1 MIIRRKPG
9 STVTALRAPPASRMQ
24 SGRARAM
31 RAAAFATAG
40 QATVG
45 LVLTGVFAWG
55 ASAGTQPSWTSGV
68 YLPMGTP
75 ASVAG
80 FGTWRG
86 APVKVATVWPNRSSW
101 NDITNPSWLYQGWK
115 GAPET
120 VAFGVAMLP
129 ENVPGVSLQ
138 ACAAGS
144 YNSYWR
150 QFGTNISAYG
160 LGKSIIRL
168 GWEFNGNWYVWQ
180 ATNPTT
186 WAACWQQIV
195 TSARTTAPGLQWDW
209 NVNRGVSAGLADP
222 TLAYPGNAYVDTIG
236 VDSYDMWP
244 PATTSANWN
253 QQLNGTQGLDYSA
266 RVREGARQ
274 EVRGARVGQRHARHR
289 SDREP
294 RGRGQPG
301 VRERHARILPGQ
313 HSQPRLGVQLPG
325 HHHRRDLRDW
335 HTGAQGLS
343 RLQGRILNR
352 GQVPGAWGARGDLLD
367 GHVVGR

>member
-1 MIIRRKPG
+1 MIIRRKPK
-9 STVTALRAPPASRMQ
+9 STDTALRAPPASRMQ
-24 SGRARAM
+24 SGRAHAM

-40 QATVG
+40 LATVG

-55 ASAGTQPSWTSGV
+55 ASAGTQLPWASGV
-68 YLPMGTP
+68 YLPGATP
-75 ASVAG
+75 ASVAA

-86 APVKVATVWPNRSSW
+86 TPMNVATVWPNRSSW
-101 NDITNPSWLYQGWK
+101 SDITNPAWLYQGWK

-120 VAFGVAMLP
+120 MAFGVAMLP
-129 ENVPGVSLQ
+129 EKVPGVSLQ

-180 ATNPTT
+180 ATNPTV

-209 NVNRGVSAGLADP
+209 NVNRGVTSGLADP
-222 TLAYPGNAYVDTIG
+222 TLAYPGNAYVDTVG

-244 PATTSANWN
+244 GATSDANW
-253 QQLNGTQGLDYSA
+253 QKQLNGTQGLNYWLNFAIAHGKKFAVPEWGNVTTGSSA
-266 RVREGARQ
+266 GGDNPAYVNDM
-274 EVRGARVGQRHARHR
+274 RGFFQANAANLAWESSFQATTVG
-289 SDREP
+289 
-294 RGRGQPG
+294 GNYG
-301 VRERHARILPGQ
+301 
-313 HSQPRLGVQLPG
+313 
-325 HHHRRDLRDW
+325 
-335 HTGAQGLS
+335 TGGNY
-343 RLQGRILNR
+343 G
-352 GQVPGAWGARGDLLD
+352 GTYTPVPNAAAAYKAGF
-367 GHVVGR
+367 